1 MFDSIE
7 HALYVAY
14 ALEHEAVSCKS
25 STQIVLEALQR
36 KYACAQT
43 AKPSVFS
50 GLDAQAVRAQCAM
63 IRSTTERNL
72 KPIETFCVWSRYGWY
87 STKKKGLDG
96 LSSAFTRMTEL
107 RGDVV
112 FDLLC
117 SFYNVGGYSLKGAI
131 LPAKGI
137 SILAQDY
144 EVPTRTMYRWRERI
158 AEKMQEYETQA
169 HTDLRK
175 YLVAGV
181 VKDM

>member
-14 ALEHEAVSCKS
+14 ALEHEAVSFKS
-25 STQIVLEALQR
+25 STQVVLEALQR
-36 KYACAQT
+36 KYASVQT

-50 GLDAQAVRAQCAM
+50 GLDTQAVRAQCAM

-72 KPIETFCVWSRYGWY
+72 APIETFCVWSRYGWY

-96 LSSAFTRMTEL
+96 LSNAFTRGTEI
-107 RGDVV
+107 RGDMI

-117 SFYNVGGYSLKGAI
+117 NFYNIGGYTLKGAVM
-131 LPAKGI
+131 PAKSI
-137 SILAQDY
+137 SALAQDY
-144 EVPTRTMYRWRERI
+144 KVPTRTMYRWRERI
-158 AEKMQEYETQA
+158 AEKMQEYETQ
-169 HTDLRK
+169 TRSNLRK

-181 VKDM
+181 VKER